1 MSIIFTDCAVIG
13 ALSLTEFLHC
23 CECRCGLL
31 KLRSFRES
39 ASTLGC
45 FLPPP
50 RTAPEEHERRM
61 TFWCAYIL
69 EAAYVGNGNY
79 YESNINDFG
88 VTTSLPSSV
97 ADFQAGREPA
107 DNPQTLSSDDLFEN
121 GHVDDF
127 NLHVKAMV
135 LLKRVKWVLSR
146 NDCYTDGDESR
157 SETSG
162 IPRAGCKHCPISDVF
177 TSARG
182 SKSHG
187 PHVCKAFGACCSS
200 EAARALRRDQGPELI
215 LIQAS
220 RVHGAGNVS
229 RLP

>member
-1 MSIIFTDCAVIG
+1 VSIIFTDCAVIG
-13 ALSLTEFLHC
+13 ALSLLHC

-157 SETSG
+157 SGTTAPKPPGFRELDANIAQFLTSSPPLEDPNRTDRMCARLSALVALAKLHEPFVEIKDPNSYSYKRVEYMVQET
-162 IPRAGCKHCPISDVF
+162 
-177 TSARG
+177 
-182 SKSHG
+182 
-187 PHVCKAFGACCSS
+187 
-200 EAARALRRDQGPELI
+200 
-215 LIQAS
+215 
-220 RVHGAGNVS
+220 
-229 RLP
+229 